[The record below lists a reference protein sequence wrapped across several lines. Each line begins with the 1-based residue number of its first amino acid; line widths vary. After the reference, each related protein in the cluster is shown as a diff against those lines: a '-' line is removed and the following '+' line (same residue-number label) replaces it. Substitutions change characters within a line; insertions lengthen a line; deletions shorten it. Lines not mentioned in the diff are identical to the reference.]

1 MSMRRDSQGKVLF
14 RSSSSHA
21 TTFPLLICCNLQ
33 LSICQ
38 ELECYNDYLYSSD
51 RHLFLDYHNEARL
64 RVASGVE
71 PNGYDEMLPPAANM
85 YKLRWSCVLEN
96 EMQER
101 LSKCATEIP
110 PLKGFGQNV
119 MTIYDHKG
127 TLLAPLKEI
136 RETLRDWWGEL
147 ELNEVS
153 GSTISYTTEDLHNF
167 ANMVFADNTEIGCSY
182 ASCDDDEFVL
192 IGCLYRKD
200 GAVMNQVLYKN
211 GTRCSTDFDCTTYKN
226 SKCSRDGLCIKGR
239 FTV

>member
-1 MSMRRDSQGKVLF
+1 MRDQ
-14 RSSSSHA
+14 
-21 TTFPLLICCNLQ
+21 N
-33 LSICQ
+33 

-192 IGCLYRKD
+192 IGSQYSFSLVQGRDLSQGKDYDEVVQYENTEQKTPHSRIGIVEVIEAKTSPELYD
-200 GAVMNQVLYKN
+200 TAI
-211 GTRCSTDFDCTTYKN
+211 
-226 SKCSRDGLCIKGR
+226 SRWSP
-239 FTV
+239 FHVA